1 MEHEMDAKY
10 VYFFGGNLI
19 EGDATMVKELG
30 GKGANLAEMTTLGL
44 PVPPGFTITCQTCLI
59 YQEQGSLP
67 PDVMKQVRENIK
79 HVESL
84 MGQEFG
90 GSGNPLLFSVR
101 SGAPVSMP
109 GMMDTVLNLGLNAK
123 SLQGMIQ
130 RSGNPRFVL
139 DSYRRFI
146 QMFGDV
152 VKGISHDTFESL
164 LSNLKFEKGIRFD
177 NELSEEHLSQL
188 IQRYKDAYIR
198 AIGEEF
204 SEDPYIQLEQ
214 SIEAVF
220 GSWNNARAIKYRSL
234 HHIRDDMGTA
244 VNVQAMVFGNFNQ
257 NSGTGV
263 AFTRNPATGEDVFYG
278 EYLMNAQGED
288 VVAGIRTPQPI
299 NPVNKVDQNQKT
311 LEELMPEVYQ
321 QLDRI
326 RLKLDDHY
334 RDMQDLEFTIQD
346 GTLYILQTRSGKRT
360 APAAIKIALDYLR
373 RRMIN
378 EKEALLRVETTFIDQ
393 LLHKQ
398 LDPDLKYKAVAT
410 GLPAGPGAA
419 VGQVVFDAETAVQW
433 HKKGARVVLVR
444 NETTPED
451 ISGMNAAQG
460 ILTAMGGMTSHAA
473 LVARGMGKTCIVG
486 CNTLKIDLASRTA
499 TIGRETIKEGDY
511 LTLAVGKRGEVI
523 LGELPLVEP
532 KFSEDF
538 AELLSIADR
547 HRKLGVRANAD
558 TIKDSQ
564 QARQFGAGGI
574 GLCRTEHMFFE
585 GNRILAMREM
595 ILAETVEARKR
606 ALEKLLP
613 LQQGDFEG
621 IFEAMDGLPVT
632 IRLLDPPLHEFLPRT
647 DHEIAELAEAIGM
660 NPEVVKR
667 SANRLHEM
675 NPMLGHRGCR
685 LLITYPEI
693 CEMQVRAIIGAAI
706 RVASRGIKVHP
717 EIMVPL
723 VGHVN
728 EIRYLKKIICSI
740 ADEMVANSGMKL
752 KFSVGTMI
760 EVPRAAVAAGEIA
773 GETQFFSFGTNDLT
787 QMGFGFSRDDIGSFI
802 PEYREL
808 GILPDDPFEHL
819 DQPGIG
825 KLMEYAVTKGRE
837 AKPGLKVGIC
847 GEHGGDPSSI
857 EFFHK
862 IKLDYVSCSPF
873 RVPIARLAAAQAAIR
888 AEKNF
893 KPTASTL

>member
-1 MEHEMDAKY
+1 MSMKY
-10 VYFFGGNLI
+10 VYFFGGELT
-19 EGDATMVKELG
+19 EGDTTMVAELG
-30 GKGANLAEMTTLGL
+30 GKGANLAEMTLLGL

-59 YQEQGSLP
+59 YQEKGAMP
-67 PDVMKQVRENIK
+67 TDVMKQVRENIK
-79 HVESL
+79 KVESL

-90 GSGNPLLFSVR
+90 GRENPLLFSVR

-109 GMMDTVLNLGLNAK
+109 GMMDTVLNLGLNTQ
-123 SLQGMIQ
+123 SLEGMIR
-130 RSGNPRFVL
+130 RSENPRFVY

-164 LSNLKFEKGIRFD
+164 LSNMKFEMGVHFD
-177 NELSEEHLSQL
+177 NELTEEQL
-188 IQRYKDAYIR
+188 KLLIRRYREAYVR

-204 SEDPYIQLEQ
+204 PEDPYVQLEQ

-220 GSWNNARAIKYRSL
+220 GSWNNPRAIKYRSL
-234 HHIRDDMGTA
+234 NHIRDDMGTA

-299 NPVNKVDQNQKT
+299 NSVNRDSASQKT
-311 LEELMPEVYQ
+311 LEELMPEVYR
-321 QLDRI
+321 QLDGF
-326 RLKLDDHY
+326 RLKLDKHY

-346 GTLYILQTRSGKRT
+346 GKLFILQTRSGKRT

-373 RRMIN
+373 KGMIK

-398 LDPDLKYKAVAT
+398 LDPEEKYKVVAT

-419 VGQVVFDAETAVQW
+419 VGQVVFDAEAAVQW
-433 HKKGARVVLVR
+433 HKKGAQVILVR

-486 CNTLKIDLASRTA
+486 CNTLKIDLSARTA
-499 TIGRETIKEGDY
+499 TIGREAIKEGDY
-511 LTLAVGKRGEVI
+511 ITLAVGKRGEVI

-532 KFSEDF
+532 RFSGDF
-538 AELLSIADR
+538 AELLAIADR
-547 HRKLGVRANAD
+547 YRKLQVRANAD

-564 QARQFGAGGI
+564 QARQFGAEGI

-595 ILAETVEARKR
+595 ILAETLEARKK
-606 ALEKLLP
+606 ALDKLLP

-647 DHEIAELAEAIGM
+647 DQEIAQLAEVIGM
-660 NPEVVKR
+660 KAEAVKK
-667 SANRLHEM
+667 SAARLHEM

-685 LLITYPEI
+685 LLITFPEI

-706 RVASRGIKVHP
+706 RAANRGIKVHP

-728 EIRYLKKIICSI
+728 EIRYLRNIICQI
-740 ADEMVANSGMKL
+740 ADEMIAKSDK
-752 KFSVGTMI
+752 KISYTVGTMI
-760 EVPRAAVAAGEIA
+760 EVPRAAVAAREIA
-773 GETQFFSFGTNDLT
+773 GEAEFFSFGTNDLT

-802 PEYREL
+802 PEYRDL

-819 DQPGIG
+819 DQQGIG
-825 KLMEYAVTKGRE
+825 RLIEYAVLKGRE

-862 IKLDYVSCSPF
+862 VGLNYVSCSPF

-888 AEKNF
+888 AERIIKN
-893 KPTASTL
+893 

>member
-1 MEHEMDAKY
+1 MSPKY
-10 VYFFGGNLI
+10 VYFFGGEST
-19 EGDATMVKELG
+19 EGNAKMVKELG
-30 GKGANLAEMTTLGL
+30 GKGANLAEMTLLGL
-44 PVPPGFTITCQTCLI
+44 PVPPGFTITCLTCLL
-59 YQEQGSLP
+59 YQEKGTLP
-67 PDVMKQVRENIK
+67 SGVMKQVREYIK
-79 HVESL
+79 KVESL

-90 GSGNPLLFSVR
+90 GRDNPLLFSVR

-109 GMMDTVLNLGLNAK
+109 GMMDTVLNLGLNIQ
-123 SLQGMIQ
+123 SLEGMIKH
-130 RSGNPRFVL
+130 SGNPRFVY

-164 LSNLKFEKGIRFD
+164 LSNLKFEVGVHFD
-177 NELSEEHLSQL
+177 NELTEEHLMEL
-188 IQRYKDAYIR
+188 IRRYREAYVR
-198 AIGEEF
+198 AIGQEF
-204 SEDPYIQLEQ
+204 PEDPYVQLEQ

-220 GSWNNARAIKYRSL
+220 GSWNNPRAIKYRSL
-234 HHIRDDMGTA
+234 HHIPDDMGTA
-244 VNVQAMVFGNFNQ
+244 VNVQSMVFGNFNQ

-299 NPVNKVDQNQKT
+299 NSVNKVEADQQT
-311 LEELMPEVYQ
+311 LEELIPEVYV
-321 QLDRI
+321 QLDKI
-326 RLKLDDHY
+326 RLTLDKHY

-346 GTLYILQTRSGKRT
+346 GKLFILQTRSGKRT
-360 APAAIKIALDYLR
+360 APAAITIALDYLR
-373 RRMIN
+373 KGMIK
-378 EKEALLRVETTFIDQ
+378 EEEALLRVETTFIDQ

-398 LDPDLKYKAVAT
+398 LDPEVKYKVVAT

-419 VGQVVFDAETAVQW
+419 VGQAVFDAEAAVQW
-433 HKKGARVVLVR
+433 HKKGARVILVR

-451 ISGMNAAQG
+451 ISGMSAAQG

-486 CNTLKIDLASRTA
+486 CNVLKIDMATRSA
-499 TIGRETIKEGDY
+499 TIGKETLKEGDY
-511 LTLAVGKRGEVI
+511 ITLAVGKRGEVI
-523 LGELPLVEP
+523 LGEMPLVEP
-532 KFSEDF
+532 QFSGDF
-538 AELLSIADR
+538 AELLAIADR
-547 HRKLGVRANAD
+547 YRRLQVRANAD

-564 QARQFGAGGI
+564 QARQFGAEGI

-595 ILAETVEARKR
+595 ILAETVEARKK

-647 DHEIAELAEAIGM
+647 DQEIEQLAKAIGM
-660 NPEVVKR
+660 IPEMVKK
-667 SANRLHEM
+667 SAARLHEM

-685 LLITYPEI
+685 LLITFPEI

-706 RVASRGIKVHP
+706 RVANRGIKVHP

-728 EIRYLKKIICSI
+728 EIRYLKKIIYQI
-740 ADEMVANSGMKL
+740 ADDMIAKSDRKVSYT
-752 KFSVGTMI
+752 VGTMI
-760 EVPRAAVAAGEIA
+760 EVPRAAVAAREIA
-773 GETQFFSFGTNDLT
+773 GEAEFFSFGTNDLT

-819 DQPGIG
+819 DQQGIG
-825 KLMEYAVTKGRE
+825 RLVEYAVLKGRE

-862 IKLDYVSCSPF
+862 VGLNYVSCSPF

-888 AEKNF
+888 AERIIKN
-893 KPTASTL
+893 